1 MVLIAKRI
9 RNSFSH
15 LDLTFTS
22 LPTYC
27 RNGSLKSFTGLGRQC
42 AAHKVNLNYFVGSR
56 IQDTI
61 NKECCAS

>member
-1 MVLIAKRI
+1 MVLIAECI
-9 RNSFSH
+9 CDSFSH

-22 LPTYC
+22 LPTDC
-27 RNGSLKSFTGLGRQC
+27 RNGSLKGFAGLGRQG
-42 AAHKVNLNYFVGSR
+42 AAHKANLNYFVGSR

>member
-9 RNSFSH
+9 CDSFGH
-15 LDLTFTS
+15 LDLTFAS

-27 RNGSLKSFTGLGRQC
+27 RNGSLKSFSSLGRQG

-61 NKECCAS
+61 NKDCRAS